1 MLSKL
6 LLLLFLLPLLE
17 LYVLL
22 SLAGQIGTLPTLS
35 LVIFT
40 CLAGVLLARNQGL
53 LAVRRLGLKLEERKL
68 PGDEVLNGILVLIGA
83 VLLITPGLVTDT
95 AGFLLLLPAT
105 REIAKNIIIRKL
117 EQAML
122 EG

>member
-1 MLSKL
+1 MGKL
-6 LLLLFLLPLLE
+6 LLLLLLVPLLE

-22 SLAGQIGTLPTLS
+22 FLARQIGPLPTLA
-35 LVIFT
+35 LVLLT
-40 CLAGVLLARNQGL
+40 CLAGVLLARSQGL
-53 LAVRRLGLKLEERKL
+53 SAVHRLGLKLKERKL

-105 REIAKNIIIRKL
+105 REIAKNIIKRKL
-117 EQAML
+117 QQALL